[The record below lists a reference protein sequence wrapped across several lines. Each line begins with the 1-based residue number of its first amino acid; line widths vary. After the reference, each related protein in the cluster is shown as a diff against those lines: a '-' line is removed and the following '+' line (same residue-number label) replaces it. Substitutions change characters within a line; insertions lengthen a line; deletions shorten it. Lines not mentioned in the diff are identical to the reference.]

1 MPSSSQQHRPVAV
14 VALINP
20 ASAKGA
26 GAKAGQRAVAAMRAA
41 GIDVTEIVGR
51 SAAEGEQR
59 ASDALLKNHEAALVV
74 VGGDGMVSAGLRLL
88 TPEPERVLGIIPA
101 GTGNDTARSL
111 GIPLKDPEAA
121 ARVIAAGEI
130 GRVDLGEATV
140 GAGTSAEVV
149 RRFSTVL
156 ACGLDSKV
164 NDRANQMSWPRGKR
178 RYDLSML
185 MELPRFKAPRF
196 RIRLDDRELDDE
208 CMLIAVGNGP
218 SYGGGMLICPE
229 ARMDDGRFQL
239 TEVHKISKPALL
251 TIFPKVFSGRHV
263 THPKVDVHHAA
274 EVELRA
280 DGVSCWADGE
290 RIGALPV
297 TLRTL
302 PGALRVFRPAP
313 AG

>member
-1 MPSSSQQHRPVAV
+1 MPSRSDQHRPDHLV
-14 VALINP
+14 VLINP
-20 ASAKGA
+20 TSAKGA
-26 GAKAGQRAVAAMRAA
+26 GAKAGRRAVAALRAA

-51 SAAEGEQR
+51 TAADGEQR
-59 ASDALLKNHEAALVV
+59 AGDALLKNPEAALVV

-88 TPEPERVLGIIPA
+88 TAEPECVLGIIPA

-121 ARVIAAGEI
+121 ARVIVEGRVD
-130 GRVDLGEATV
+130 RVDLGEATV

-164 NDRANQMSWPRGKR
+164 NDRANQMRWPRGKR

-185 MELPRFKAPRF
+185 LELPRFKAPAF
-196 RIRLDDRELDDE
+196 QMLLDDQERTAE

-218 SYGGGMLICPE
+218 SYGGGMLICPQ

-239 TEVHKISKPALL
+239 TEVRKISKPALL

-263 THPKVDVHHAA
+263 NHPKVNVHHAA
-274 EVELRA
+274 RIELRA

-297 TLRTL
+297 ALRTL
-302 PGALRVFRPAP
+302 PGALRVFRPAS
-313 AG
+313 